1 MPMNFVIPAP
11 PIASVEVAGSDDRF
25 PVRRIYCIGR
35 NYLAHR
41 KEMGH
46 DDRKPPFYFQKPA
59 DALLASGGEFPYPP
73 LTESVHFEIELVVAI
88 ATGGCDI
95 PVEDALDHVYGYGLG
110 IDMTRRDLQGQAKKD
125 GRPWDSAKG
134 FDHSAPISA
143 IRPVSEIGHPDSG
156 RIWLAVNGEV
166 RQDSDL
172 NLQIWNV
179 QEGISHLSKLYEV
192 APGDLI
198 YTGTPDGV
206 GPIQV
211 GDQITAGIDGIGE
224 LEIKVI

>member
-1 MPMNFVIPAP
+1 MSFVIPAP
-11 PIASVEVAGSDDRF
+11 PPASVEVTGTDDRF

-59 DALLASGGEFPYPP
+59 DALLETGGEFPYPSQS
-73 LTESVHFEIELVVAI
+73 ENVHFEIELVVAI
-88 ATGGCDI
+88 AKGGVNI
-95 PVEDALDHVYGYGLG
+95 SIEDALDNVYGYGLG
-110 IDMTRRDLQGQAKKD
+110 IDMTRRDIQSEAKQD
-125 GRPWDSAKG
+125 GKPWESAKS
-134 FDHSAPISA
+134 FDHSAPISP
-143 IRPVSEIGHPDSG
+143 IRPASEIGHPDSG

-179 QEGISHLSKLYEV
+179 QEGISHLSKLYQV

-206 GPIQV
+206 GPINP
-211 GDQITAGIDGIGE
+211 GDLITAGIDGIGE
-224 LEIKVI
+224 LEIKVV

>member
-1 MPMNFVIPAP
+1 MDFVIPAP
-11 PIASVEVAGSDDRF
+11 PIASVEVAGSEKRF

-59 DALLASGGEFPYPP
+59 DALLESGREFPYPP
-73 LTESVHFEIELVVAI
+73 LTENVHFEIELVVAI
-88 ATGGCDI
+88 GKGGIDI
-95 PVEDALDHVYGYGLG
+95 PAEDALDHVYGYGLG
-110 IDMTRRDLQGQAKKD
+110 IDMTRRDLQSQAKKD

-134 FDHSAPISA
+134 FDFSAPISA

-156 RIWLAVNGEV
+156 RIWLAVNGEI

-179 QEGISHLSKLYEV
+179 QEGISHLSKLYKV

-206 GPIQV
+206 GPIYS
-211 GDQITAGIDGIGE
+211 GDLITAGIEGIGE
-224 LEIKVI
+224 LEIKVV

>member
-1 MPMNFVIPAP
+1 MNFVIPVP
-11 PIASVEVAGSDDRF
+11 PVASVEVAGSEDRF

-59 DALLASGGEFPYPP
+59 DALLASGSEFPYPP
-73 LTESVHFEIELVVAI
+73 QTDNVHFEVELVVAI
-88 ATGGCDI
+88 AKGGADI

-110 IDMTRRDLQGQAKKD
+110 IDMTRRDLQSQAKED

-143 IRPVSEIGHPDSG
+143 IRPVSVTGHPDSG
-156 RIWLAVNGEV
+156 RIWLAVNGEI

-179 QEGISHLSKLYEV
+179 QEGISHLSRLYQL

-198 YTGTPDGV
+198 YTGTPAGV
-206 GPIQV
+206 GPV
-211 GDQITAGIDGIGE
+211 KSGDLITAGIDGIGE
-224 LEIKVI
+224 LEITVVLQ

>member
-1 MPMNFVIPAP
+1 MNFVIPVP
-11 PIASVEVAGSDDRF
+11 PIASVEVADRDDRF

-73 LTESVHFEIELVVAI
+73 QTENVHFEIELVVAI
-88 ATGGCDI
+88 ARGGVDI

-110 IDMTRRDLQGQAKKD
+110 IDMTRRDLQSQAKKD
-125 GRPWDSAKG
+125 GRPWDSAKS

-143 IRPVSEIGHPDSG
+143 IRAVSEIGHPDSG

>member
-1 MPMNFVIPAP
+1 MPINFVIPAP

-73 LTESVHFEIELVVAI
+73 QTENVHFEIELVVAI
-88 ATGGCDI
+88 ATGGFDI

-110 IDMTRRDLQGQAKKD
+110 IDMTRRDLQSQAKKD

>member
-1 MPMNFVIPAP
+1 MSFVIPAP
-11 PIASVEVAGSDDRF
+11 PPASVEVAGTGDRF

-59 DALLASGGEFPYPP
+59 DALLETGGEFPYPT
-73 LTESVHFEIELVVAI
+73 LSENVHFEIELVVAI
-88 ATGGCDI
+88 AKGGTDI
-95 PVEDALDHVYGYGLG
+95 SIENALDHVYGYGLG
-110 IDMTRRDLQGQAKKD
+110 IDMTRRDIQSQAKQD
-125 GRPWDSAKG
+125 GKPWESAKS
-134 FDHSAPISA
+134 FDHSAPISQ

-156 RIWLAVNGEV
+156 RIWLAVNGEI

-179 QEGISHLSKLYEV
+179 QEGISHLSKIYEV
-192 APGDLI
+192 VPGDLI

-206 GPIQV
+206 GPINP
-211 GDQITAGIDGIGE
+211 GDLITAGIEGIGE
-224 LEIKVI
+224 LEIKVV

>member
-1 MPMNFVIPAP
+1 MGFVIPAP
-11 PIASVEVAGSDDRF
+11 PPASVEVTGTDDRF

-59 DALLASGGEFPYPP
+59 DALLETGGEFPYPSQS
-73 LTESVHFEIELVVAI
+73 ENVHFEIELVVAI
-88 ATGGCDI
+88 AKGGVNI
-95 PVEDALDHVYGYGLG
+95 SIEDALDHVYGYGLG
-110 IDMTRRDLQGQAKKD
+110 IDMTRRDIQSKAKQD
-125 GRPWDSAKG
+125 GKPWESAKS
-134 FDHSAPISA
+134 FDHSAPISP
-143 IRPVSEIGHPDSG
+143 IRPASEIGHPDSG

-179 QEGISHLSKLYEV
+179 QEGISHLSKLYQV
-192 APGDLI
+192 VPGDLI

-206 GPIQV
+206 GPINP
-211 GDQITAGIDGIGE
+211 GDLITAGIDGIGE
-224 LEIKVI
+224 LEIKVV

>member
-1 MPMNFVIPAP
+1 MNFVIPAP
-11 PIASVEVAGSDDRF
+11 PVASVEVAGSEDRF

-35 NYLAHR
+35 NYQAHR
-41 KEMGH
+41 EEMGH

-59 DALLASGGEFPYPP
+59 DALLETGGEFPYPSQS
-73 LTESVHFEIELVVAI
+73 ENVHFEIELVVAI
-88 ATGGCDI
+88 AKGGVDI
-95 PVEDALDHVYGYGLG
+95 SIEDALDHVYGYGLG
-110 IDMTRRDLQGQAKKD
+110 IDMTRRDIQSQAKQD
-125 GRPWDSAKG
+125 GRPWESAKS
-134 FDHSAPISA
+134 FDHSAPISP
-143 IRPVSEIGHPDSG
+143 IRPASEIGHPDSG

-179 QEGISHLSKLYEV
+179 QEGISHLSKLYQV

-206 GPIQV
+206 GPIKS
-211 GDQITAGIDGIGE
+211 GDLITAGIDGIGE
-224 LEIKVI
+224 LEIRVV

>member
-1 MPMNFVIPAP
+1 MNFVIPAL

-73 LTESVHFEIELVVAI
+73 QTENVHFEIELVVAI
-88 ATGGCDI
+88 ARGGVDI
-95 PVEDALDHVYGYGLG
+95 PVEDALDHVYGYGVG
-110 IDMTRRDLQGQAKKD
+110 IDMTRRDLQSQAKKD

-143 IRPVSEIGHPDSG
+143 IRPASEIGHPDSG
-156 RIWLAVNGEV
+156 RIWLAVNGEI

-224 LEIKVI
+224 LEIKVV

>member
-1 MPMNFVIPAP
+1 MSFVIPAP
-11 PIASVEVAGSDDRF
+11 PPASVEVTGTDDRF

-59 DALLASGGEFPYPP
+59 DALLETGGEFPYPSQS
-73 LTESVHFEIELVVAI
+73 ENVHFEIELVVAI
-88 ATGGCDI
+88 AKGGVNI
-95 PVEDALDHVYGYGLG
+95 SIEDALDHVYGYGLG
-110 IDMTRRDLQGQAKKD
+110 IDMTRRDIQSQAKQD
-125 GRPWDSAKG
+125 GRPWESAKS
-134 FDHSAPISA
+134 FDHSAPISP
-143 IRPVSEIGHPDSG
+143 IRPASEIGHPDSG
-156 RIWLAVNGEV
+156 RIWLAVNGKV

-179 QEGISHLSKLYEV
+179 QEGISHLSRLYQV

-206 GPIQV
+206 GPIKS
-211 GDQITAGIDGIGE
+211 GDLITAGIDGIGE
-224 LEIKVI
+224 LEIKVV